1 MSMKN
6 LGQAKILGVLALF
19 FLLNASSYIKPE
31 PDNRLEQWLE
41 VEEWEGKISYEMNF
55 SSGAVSSVTAGA
67 LPGTGRQTL
76 EVLISL
82 ERDGES
88 TWRGSAEGTLIH
100 EAEAE
105 LSGKGKWTIQQ
116 SGHGSVSGRAYLQIN
131 IKRGHYVLGISGID
145 AIPIRHREYKAV
157 GGQVLIDV
165 GTTIT
170 GQSLKRVWA
179 HMDTPESSD
188 FYEKV
193 EAHEEHHL
201 RQFDEIEP

>member
-1 MSMKN
+1 MKN

-19 FLLNASSYIKPE
+19 FLLNASSYIKPG
-31 PDNRLEQWLE
+31 PDSRLEQWLE
-41 VEEWEGKISYEMNF
+41 VEEWEGKIS
-55 SSGAVSSVTAGA
+55 
-67 LPGTGRQTL
+67 
-76 EVLISL
+76 
-82 ERDGES
+82 
-88 TWRGSAEGTLIH
+88 
-100 EAEAE
+100 
-105 LSGKGKWTIQQ
+105 
-116 SGHGSVSGRAYLQIN
+116 YLQIN